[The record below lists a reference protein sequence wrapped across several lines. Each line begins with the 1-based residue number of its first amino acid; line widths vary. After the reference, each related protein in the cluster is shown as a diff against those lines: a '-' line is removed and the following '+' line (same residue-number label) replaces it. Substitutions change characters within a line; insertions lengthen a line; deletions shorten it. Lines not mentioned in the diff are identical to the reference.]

1 MLRAPSRPSRPS
13 RSPGAR
19 LRPVIALLVGAAL
32 AQGCG
37 KKSDAPARAKEDA
50 GVPGVAPLSLP
61 PIGID
66 QIKRLNFVYEAG
78 RAGHDKAMAAYRAR
92 PRAWADVR
100 TQAELAVTKDPLHLD
115 AHVLLAKALAEAGE
129 HAAAV
134 DHLVTALAGDYL
146 KYGPG
151 LQADPDFTA
160 FLATSHGQAV
170 AALAARIAADLQQKL
185 PTAVWLVARRSGFK
199 WPTTPG
205 VQSATTR
212 GELYAYD
219 VASKRYVRLSHTDH
233 KVAGFARSASGSEVA
248 LLGFDK
254 VDQPKAD
261 PKAPPTAA
269 APPTLPAAWVLVLDT
284 ATWQPIGKRISVP
297 AGREIALGYG
307 TGDQLLVVTAPA
319 AGRWGVG
326 TPSVAT
332 VDRTTGKLTTVAQP
346 PPVPRIAFTLDEGRV
361 VRAPDGVTAAWAG
374 EPAIAPTLTPTGG
387 VAITAPESGQAAQA
401 TLALAPGGA
410 HLAFATAVDPCAKDT
425 APSLYVATTATG
437 SLKHVLTARSR
448 FTTRWIGATTLAYED
463 GEGAIRLWDAAS
475 GREVMRLDNKP
486 GIALDVLSLAA
497 GPLCKGAPPV
507 AAPPADGEPADS
519 ATADPAAL
527 VDDEPPLPP
536 EEPAG
541 VPVTR
546 PE

>member
-1 MLRAPSRPSRPS
+1 
-13 RSPGAR
+13 
-19 LRPVIALLVGAAL
+19 
-32 AQGCG
+32 
-37 KKSDAPARAKEDA
+37 
-50 GVPGVAPLSLP
+50 
-61 PIGID
+61 
-66 QIKRLNFVYEAG
+66 
-78 RAGHDKAMAAYRAR
+78 MAAYRAR

-100 TQAELAVTKDPLHLD
+100 TQAELAITKDPLHLD

-151 LQADPDFTA
+151 LQADPDFTG
-160 FLATSHGQAV
+160 FLATSHGQSV
-170 AALAARIAADLQQKL
+170 TALAARIAAGLQQTL
-185 PTAVWLVARRSGFK
+185 PAAVWLVARRSGFK

-205 VQSATTR
+205 VQSATSR

-233 KVAGFARSASGSEVA
+233 KVAGFVRSASGGEVA

-254 VDQPKAD
+254 VDQPKPD
-261 PKAPPTAA
+261 PRAPRGGRA
-269 APPTLPAAWVLVLDT
+269 PTLPAAWVLVLDT

-326 TPSVAT
+326 TPTVAT
-332 VDRTTGKLTTVAQP
+332 ADRTTGKLTTVAQP
-346 PPVPRIAFTLDEGRV
+346 PPVLRIAFTLDESRV
-361 VRAPDGVTAAWAG
+361 VRAPGGVAAAWAG

-387 VAITAPESGQAAQA
+387 VAIPAPESGQAAQA
-401 TLALAPGGA
+401 TLALAPNGA

-425 APSLYVATTATG
+425 APSLYVATAATG
-437 SLKHVLTARSR
+437 ALKHVLTARSR
-448 FTTRWIGATTLAYED
+448 FATRWIGATTLAYED

-497 GPLCKGAPPV
+497 GPLCTGAPPV
-507 AAPPADGEPADS
+507 AEPPADGEPADS
-519 ATADPAAL
+519 ATADPADPAAR
-527 VDDEPPLPP
+527 VDEEPPLPP

-541 VPVTR
+541 GPVTK